1 MNNWKVNNLKGTY
14 GDVLRQATMVL
25 RRDVLALRRMST
37 HKETHNTNMY
47 KLECE
52 FDILA
57 WIAIK
62 LIGILD

>member
-1 MNNWKVNNLKGTY
+1 
-14 GDVLRQATMVL
+14 MVL
-25 RRDVLALRRMST
+25 LQDVLALRRMRT
-37 HKETHNTNMY
+37 HKETHKTTMY

-52 FDILA
+52 FDKLA